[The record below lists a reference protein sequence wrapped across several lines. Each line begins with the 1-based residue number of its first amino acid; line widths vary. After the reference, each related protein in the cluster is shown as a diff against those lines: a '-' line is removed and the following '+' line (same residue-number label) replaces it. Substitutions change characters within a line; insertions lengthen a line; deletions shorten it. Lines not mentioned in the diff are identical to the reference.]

1 MTAGAHEKV
10 SWDNHER
17 LVRLKTKHEH
27 IAEKVED
34 MSAKVDEMHE
44 VLLQARGVR
53 WLIVIMATI
62 DMATIGGFLASKIRT
77 VIPWPK

>member
-1 MTAGAHEKV
+1 MTNGAHEKV

-17 LVRLKTKHEH
+17 LVRLETKHEH

-44 VLLQARGVR
+44 LLLQARGVR
-53 WLIVIMATI
+53 WIIIAMATV
-62 DMATIGGFLASKIRT
+62 GGFLASKIGA